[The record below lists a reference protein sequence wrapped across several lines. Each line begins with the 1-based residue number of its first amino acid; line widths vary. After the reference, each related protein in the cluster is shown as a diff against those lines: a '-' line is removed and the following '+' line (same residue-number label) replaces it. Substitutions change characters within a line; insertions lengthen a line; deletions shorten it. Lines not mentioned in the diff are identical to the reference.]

1 MAHPVYFY
9 NTLTRKIELFQPLEE
24 GRARIYCCGPTVYNY
39 AHIGN
44 LRTYIFEDLL
54 HRVLEDAGYRVDH
67 VVNVTDVGHLT
78 SDGDEGEDKMIK
90 SARERGM
97 TVWDI
102 AEFFTRAFFR
112 DWEALGLKNPGVV
125 CKATEHI
132 QDMIALIQK
141 LEQKGFTYQAGGNV
155 YFDTSRLT
163 DYGKLALLDRQK
175 ADAQGRVDSDPNKR
189 HPRDFVLWFTQSK
202 FSDQAMTWDSPWGR
216 GYPGWH
222 IECSAMSSKYL
233 GERFDIHCGGVD
245 HIPVHHTNEIA
256 QSEAAFGHPW
266 VHYWL
271 HGEFLVLQKEKMS
284 KSSGDFLTLSVLTS
298 KGYHPMDY
306 RYFVLNAHYR
316 TQLVFSYEALDAAKN
331 GRMNLIER
339 LAAMKTSTPSAATLF
354 FESSVDDEDEV
365 VRQIRSDLYN
375 DLNAPKALGTLWT
388 MVKDTA
394 IPADRKLRVLGW
406 VDRLLGLGLEQA
418 FREESVPEEVESLA
432 RQRLEARKLKNWPA
446 ADELRRQIE
455 SRGWSVED
463 VPDGYRL
470 RKKV

>member
-9 NTLTRKIELFQPLEE
+9 NTLTRQTELFQPLEE

-155 YFDTSRLT
+155 YFDTSRFT

-406 VDRLLGLGLEQA
+406 VDRLLGLGLEHA
-418 FREESVPEEVESLA
+418 FREESAPEEVESLA
-432 RQRLEARKLKNWPA
+432 RQRLEARKLKNWSA

-463 VPDGYRL
+463 IPDGYRL

>member
-9 NTLTRKIELFQPLEE
+9 NTLTRQTELFQPLEE

-155 YFDTSRLT
+155 YFDTSRFT

-418 FREESVPEEVESLA
+418 FREESAPEEVESLA
-432 RQRLEARKLKNWPA
+432 RQRLEARKLKNWSA

>member
-9 NTLTRKIELFQPLEE
+9 NTLTRQIELFQPLEE